1 VVPTKWRKDS
11 LIPAAR
17 MLETLQEYSRDL
29 LNRTVV
35 VATNGPADSQ
45 EAVKRSGSSW
55 FDSSHTILEIPTD
68 PHVAEGGVIDWARLG
83 PRTRRASL
91 SLAAEVA
98 DRIRPMA
105 G

>member
-1 VVPTKWRKDS
+1 
-11 LIPAAR
+11 
-17 MLETLQEYSRDL
+17 
-29 LNRTVV
+29 VV

-68 PHVAEGGVIDWARLG
+68 PHVAEGGVIDWSQLT
-83 PRTRRASL
+83 PRTRRSAL
-91 SLAAEVA
+91 SLAARVA
-98 DRIRPMA
+98 ERIRPLA